1 MLLSQVKQA
10 APPSRRSARVGF
22 VLLIALIALV
32 AGGKAVLFDT
42 IDPDCFWHMR
52 VAEQLRA
59 EGIGPIV
66 DRLSF
71 ASIQSPW
78 TPYSWLAEL
87 GMAWLWN
94 HAGWRSTILVQA
106 LMQAAFVALIA
117 WSCRTGFTRRDRAT
131 REGEGAMP
139 FDSAEGWR
147 SSRYANAFGENLTF
161 PSALCCA
168 IATAFAAFL
177 SLPYLSFR
185 PVTGA
190 LLLLALCAG
199 LLVRDRRL
207 GERTLSVW
215 LIAPITAVI
224 VNLHL
229 YAFFVPIWVTALL
242 AGALWESRRSA
253 FNRPEAERRVE
264 RYGYLMIATIVAC
277 LLTPMLPGVIGSALH
292 YQYTDPM
299 VNSTFIAEMQP
310 FWHGTMGGVSAVLV
324 VVFAVCVLI
333 NRDRMRAG
341 EWLWIAMSAV
351 LLFRLGRFS
360 AMFAIVAA
368 PMFAMTLP
376 QLKDRLLSKPPV
388 WAAMA
393 IVLVLGIIRLSGS
406 FPSSNVTLAAWLNRQ
421 GPQAPGYP
429 CDAAEYVINDVRPV
443 SGHVVNEFRWGG
455 YLEWKL
461 PSGYQTLLDGRTQ
474 LFTPDFWRVTYLGSE
489 TERKHFL
496 SRVQADAAILPT
508 NGSKF
513 HDTLADLGWRTAF
526 RDERSEV
533 MLPPTPP
540 DPSNRWAP
548 AAMILGD

>member
-1 MLLSQVKQA
+1 MSLLQVNQA
-10 APPSRRSARVGF
+10 APSRRSVRVGF
-22 VLLIALIALV
+22 LLLVGLIALV
-32 AGGKAVLFDT
+32 AGGKAILSDT
-42 IDPDCFWHMR
+42 LDPDCFWHLR

-59 EGIGPIV
+59 QGIGPIV
-66 DRLSF
+66 DHLSF
-71 ASIQSPW
+71 ASIQSAW

-87 GMAWLWN
+87 GMGWIWN
-94 HAGWRSTILVQA
+94 HAGWRSAILVQA
-106 LMQAAFVALIA
+106 LMQAVFVALIA
-117 WSCRTGFTRRDRAT
+117 WSCRTGFGSALEHSRVAAGPKVRLPIAT
-131 REGEGAMP
+131 EAIENA
-139 FDSAEGWR
+139 
-147 SSRYANAFGENLTF
+147 AN
-161 PSALCCA
+161 PSAMCCA
-168 IATAFAAFL
+168 IATAFAAL
-177 SLPYLSFR
+177 LALPYLSFR

-190 LLLLALCAG
+190 LLLLALCSA

-264 RYGYLMIATIVAC
+264 RYGYMMIATIVAC
-277 LLTPMLPGVIGSALH
+277 LLTPMLPGVIASALR

-310 FWHGTMGGVSAVLV
+310 FWHGTMGRVSAALV
-324 VVFAVCVLI
+324 AVFAICALI
-333 NRDRMRAG
+333 NRDRLRAG
-341 EWLWIAMSAV
+341 EWLWLGMSAV

-360 AMFAIVAA
+360 ATFAIVAA
-368 PMFAMTLP
+368 PMFAITLP
-376 QLKDRLLSKPPV
+376 ALKDRLLSKPPV

-393 IVLVLGIIRLSGS
+393 LVLVLGLVRLAGS
-406 FPSSNVTLAAWLNRQ
+406 FPSSNTTLAEWLNRQ

-429 CDAAEYVINDVRPV
+429 CEAAEYVIRDVRPV
-443 SGHVVNEFRWGG
+443 SGHVVNEFGWGG

-489 TERKHFL
+489 AERKHFL
-496 SRVQADAAILPT
+496 ARVQADAAILPAS
-508 NGSKF
+508 GSKF

-526 RDERSEV
+526 RDERAEV

-540 DPSNRWAP
+540 EPSNRWAP